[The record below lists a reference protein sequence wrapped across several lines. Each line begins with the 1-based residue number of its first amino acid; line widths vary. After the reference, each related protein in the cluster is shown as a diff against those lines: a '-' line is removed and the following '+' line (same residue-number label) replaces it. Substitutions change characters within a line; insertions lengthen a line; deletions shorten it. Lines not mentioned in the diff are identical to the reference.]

1 MTDLNEEIRIW
12 MREKNKELSTLTMNE
27 YQERTADTAIYPGKG
42 TPLGLI
48 YCALKGAGEAG
59 EFAEHVGKAMRDDGF
74 AGPHEIR
81 FTAEAESRIVEN
93 RPLTA
98 ERRLKLAHEIGD
110 ELWYCASKAR
120 ELGYTLGEIARMN
133 LEKLADRQKR
143 NVLAGSGDSR

>member
-1 MTDLNEEIRIW
+1 MKLEKLEQMTDL
-12 MREKNKELSTLTMNE
+12 TFDE

-59 EFAEHVGKAMRDDGF
+59 EFAEHVGKAMRDDGY
-74 AGPHEIR
+74 AGPHDIR
-81 FTAEAESRIVEN
+81 FTNETETRTVPAQA
-93 RPLTA
+93 LTPD
-98 ERRLKLAHEIGD
+98 RRQKLAHEIGD

-120 ELGYTLGEIARMN
+120 ELGYTLSEVAVMN

-143 NVLAGSGDSR
+143 GTLQGSGDSR